1 MPTDSRLQAVEQFYD
16 FHPISA
22 QQIFDAVAAR
32 GIAREHISEEVLQLH
47 DQDHYGG
54 TAAVDRLMAEAGVT
68 AADRVLDIC
77 SGLGGPARY
86 IAWKTGC
93 QVSGVDLTA
102 SRVEGATALTA
113 AAGLAKRVQFRQGNA
128 LALPFADASFTL
140 AISQEAFAHIP
151 DKPTLVAGIARVLQP
166 GGRLVFSDI
175 LGRQR
180 LGADDARRLFD
191 GMRFSEIATEADY
204 RGWLQ
209 EAGMRVVNVTDL
221 SEEWTRILVER
232 HAMYRS
238 LREQTVARLGQEHF
252 ERYDSAYEHF
262 VGLYRSGVLAGA
274 LFHARRK
281 G

>member
-1 MPTDSRLQAVEQFYD
+1 MTQDTRLQAVEQFYD

-32 GIAREHISEEVLQLH
+32 GIAREHISEEVLQLP
-47 DQDHYGG
+47 DLDHYGG

-77 SGLGGPARY
+77 SGMGGPARY
-86 IAWKTGC
+86 LAWKTGC
-93 QVSGVDLTA
+93 DVTGIDLTA
-102 SRVEGATALTA
+102 SRVAGAAALTE
-113 AAGLAKRVQFRQGNA
+113 AAGLAHQVRFRQGNA

-151 DKPTLVAGIARVLQP
+151 GKPALVAGIARVLQP

-175 LGRQR
+175 LSRER
-180 LGADDARRLFD
+180 LGEDDARRLFD
-191 GMRFSEIATEADY
+191 GMRFSEIATQADY
-204 RGWLQ
+204 RGWLHA
-209 EAGMRVVNVTDL
+209 AGMNVLRVVDL

-238 LREQTVARLGQEHF
+238 LREQTVTRLGQEHF
-252 ERYDSAYEHF
+252 ERYDRAYEHF

-274 LFHARRK
+274 LFHARRD

>member
-1 MPTDSRLQAVEQFYD
+1 MTTDPRLQAVESFYD

-22 QQIFDAVAAR
+22 QQIFEAVAAR

-54 TAAVDRLMAEAGVT
+54 TAAVDRLMAEAGVH

-86 IAWKTGC
+86 LAWKAGCEVTGI
-93 QVSGVDLTA
+93 DLTA
-102 SRVEGATALTA
+102 SRVEGATALTE
-113 AAGLAKRVQFRQGNA
+113 AAGLAGRVRFQQGNA
-128 LALPFADASFTL
+128 LALPFEDARFTL

-151 DKPTLVAGIARVLQP
+151 DKPRLAAGIARVLQP

-175 LGRQR
+175 LSREP
-180 LGADDARRLFD
+180 LAEHDARRLYE
-191 GMRFSEIATEADY
+191 GMRFSEIATEAGY

-209 EAGMRVVNVTDL
+209 AAGLQVQRVIDL
-221 SEEWTRILVER
+221 SAEWTRILVDR

-238 LREQTVARLGQEHF
+238 LREQTVARLGLEHF
-252 ERYDSAYEHF
+252 ERYDRAYEHF
-262 VGLYRSGVLAGA
+262 VGLYRSGVLAGG
-274 LFHARRK
+274 LFVARRA
-281 G
+281 